1 MWYILQIGIFGTVVY
16 YYVTDIA
23 PGALLGHIM
32 LFAGS
37 ITYLCTLVLG
47 KLFDAV
53 FRRNRIKLRT
63 PALSPAAR
71 LRSSQ
76 STHHSLP
83 IRRIRKLP
91 LRTP

>member
-23 PGALLGHIM
+23 PDALLGHIM
-32 LFAGS
+32 LFAGI

-53 FRRNRIKLRT
+53 FRRNRTRVKT
-63 PALSPAAR
+63 PVLLIAR
-71 LRSSQ
+71 RRGSHQRLYKRF
-76 STHHSLP
+76 P
-83 IRRIRKLP
+83 IRRLGH
-91 LRTP
+91 